1 MTTYL
6 ADHQDEYLEHKTMQQ
21 INVDARIDENGFL
34 SLKMPPN
41 LAGREIKGKLLYQL
55 YPRHFPNIKEKK
67 IDINVVRS
75 ICNDIRNLPILD
87 SRTPDEIIGY
97 NEFGIPE

>member
-1 MTTYL
+1 
-6 ADHQDEYLEHKTMQQ
+6 MQE
-21 INVDARIDENGFL
+21 INVDARVDENGFL
-34 SLKMPPN
+34 YLEMPPS
-41 LAGREIKGKLLYQL
+41 LAGMEIKGKLFYELHPISFQ
-55 YPRHFPNIKEKK
+55 NIKAKK

-75 ICNDIRNLPILD
+75 ICHEIRNLPTLD

>member
-1 MTTYL
+1 
-6 ADHQDEYLEHKTMQQ
+6 MQE
-21 INVDARIDENGFL
+21 INVDARVDENGFL
-34 SLKMPPN
+34 YVKMPPS
-41 LAGREIKGKLLYQL
+41 LAGMEIKGKLLYQL
-55 YPRHFPNIKEKK
+55 HPISLQNIKTKK

-75 ICNDIRNLPILD
+75 ICHEIRNLPTLD

>member
-1 MTTYL
+1 
-6 ADHQDEYLEHKTMQQ
+6 MQE
-21 INVDARIDENGFL
+21 INVDARIDENGL
-34 SLKMPPN
+34 LYVKMPPS
-41 LAGREIKGKLLYQL
+41 LAGMEIKGKLLYQL
-55 YPRHFPNIKEKK
+55 HPISLQNIKAKK

-75 ICNDIRNLPILD
+75 ICHEIRNLPTLD